1 MPVAPEIYAKVTNV
15 LMEVLVVDK
24 DTIMPT
30 AALQRDLGAD
40 SLDLLEIMFR
50 LEQEFNID
58 IPRDELFPQSIFRE
72 HPDLVRD
79 GKLTDHGLSE
89 IRSRLPYA
97 DWSGLQDRRLSAI
110 ADLFTMGLLTDYVA
124 WKLGHCP
131 GIDEDQLKLA
141 PMASRVKH

>member
-24 DTIMPT
+24 GTITPT
-30 AALQRDLGAD
+30 AVLQRDLGAD

-58 IPRDELFPQSIFRE
+58 IRRDELFPQSIFRE
-72 HPDLVRD
+72 QLVGD

-97 DWSGLQDRRLSAI
+97 DWSGLQDRRLNAI
-110 ADLFTMGLLTDYVA
+110 ADLFTMGLLTDYVT
-124 WKLGHCP
+124 WKLKHGP
-131 GIDEDQLKLA
+131 GTDEDPLKLA
-141 PMASRVKH
+141 PMASSVKH